1 MKTMQVKPNND
12 AMVAE
17 FLAKGGKITKGKT
30 HKPKQ
35 KRNEAEADVVVIEL
49 EHLPK
54 ELHRLVGE

>member
-1 MKTMQVKPNND
+1 MKTMQTKRNND

-30 HKPKQ
+30 QKPKQ
-35 KRNEAEADVVVIEL
+35 KRNEAEVTLVEIEL

-54 ELHRLVGE
+54 ALHRLVGE